1 MKKLLLCIFLVLM
14 WCNVVYADSPYTFFG
29 VEFGSNIS
37 QLNNKLK
44 YKLKDRVGDKYYYWS
59 NTYEFEP
66 INRNNM
72 FQNYYFSTTALT
84 NTVKSIEAIGDNF
97 YTRRIDCTETME
109 ILRDKVLEVK
119 RKKFPEKK
127 YIFKSREITINNKI
141 ETTYYYIDI
150 YEIIG
155 SEEIKTTFYFTC
167 RGENKGLF
175 YNPKFYIFSEKLNNL
190 NDIEWRVYKK
200 KKIDTKGFE

>member
-1 MKKLLLCIFLVLM
+1 M

-44 YKLKDRVGDKYYYWS
+44 YKLKHRVSDNYPS

-84 NTVKSIEAIGDNF
+84 NTVKSIKATSDHIYPYKRN
-97 YTRRIDCTETME
+97 CTEKME

-167 RGENKGLF
+167 LQKDF
-175 YNPKFYIFSEKLNNL
+175 VYNAKFYIFRQKLNYL
-190 NDIEWRVYKK
+190 NDVEWRAYIK

>member
-1 MKKLLLCIFLVLM
+1 MKKLLGILVLGLL
-14 WCNVVYADSPYTFFG
+14 WCNVGFADSPYTFFG

-44 YKLKDRVGDKYYYWS
+44 YKLKHRVSDNYPS

-72 FQNYYFSTTALT
+72 FPNYYFSTTALT
-84 NTVKSIEAIGDNF
+84 NTVKSIKATSDYIYPYKRN
-97 YTRRIDCTETME
+97 CTEKME

-127 YIFKSREITINNKI
+127 YIFKSRETAINNKI
-141 ETTYYYIDI
+141 ETTYYNIDI
-150 YEIIG
+150 YETIG

-167 RGENKGLF
+167 LQKDF
-175 YNPKFYIFSEKLNNL
+175 VYNAKFYIFRQKLNYL
-190 NDIEWRVYKK
+190 NDVEWRAYIK